1 MQFKTLTLLVL
12 TALLSSGCKKGNNG
26 HQAGNQPDPKYTN
39 CMMADG
45 KSRGCVKASSNN
57 KKDDSAYIN
66 HGHNNQPQP
75 QPINPTPEPQPI
87 TPNPQPITPEPQPIT
102 PNPQPITPAPQPV
115 QPNAQTPVISEQNAL
130 RSSDQLYSG
139 SLKTD
144 KAAYKPNETVRFTLD
159 NLPSSEMYV
168 RYSQAGKP
176 IGVARI
182 NNKEWTWQPPSTND
196 LGYIA
201 EVFSADGKGRENT
214 YATIAIDVS
223 SDWIKFPRYGF
234 LTQFGNLSDDAINQ
248 TLDSLARYHING
260 IQFYDWQYAQHKPYP
275 NAGTWKDILGR
286 TTSRDTLL
294 KYINGLHS
302 RNMKAMF
309 YNLGFGALDGA
320 STDGVSEEWY
330 VFKDTEHK
338 EKDKHDLDNT
348 YFRSDIY
355 LLNPANTDWQRYL
368 VRQNE
373 NVYDA
378 LPFDGF
384 HIDQLGGRGRVYDY
398 KGNFVDFLDT
408 YAPLVRAMKTARP
421 DKRLVMNAV
430 GQYGQSQIAS
440 TTDTDFLYTEV
451 WDEHQTFADI
461 VRIIQEN
468 DKYGQNQKRT
478 MLAAY
483 MDYNKAKSVDTTAKN
498 ADGTPKVEYVNYPG
512 VLLADAVIFAHGG
525 AHLELGEH
533 YLTNEYF
540 PLDNLKLGEDLKQSL
555 INYYDFMVGYENLL
569 RGEGEMVQRSI
580 TADADSGV
588 SLAPFP
594 AALGQVATTVKQMNG
609 KDVVHLINFVNANSM
624 GWQDTNGTQRPAREL
639 KEIKITIAAKGTA
652 QNVWFASPDW
662 QGGAARKLKFT
673 QTGKGI
679 EVTVPALRYWDMLVV
694 EY

>member
-1 MQFKTLTLLVL
+1 MQFKTLTLAVL
-12 TALLSSGCKKGNNG
+12 TVLLVSGCVKSKGSKNGNSAADSSDRKYTGCVIANSKECIAASTSKNDRNDNKLIHTHPTEPDPTNTNPPPENNANNSGNPSASQPSVNLPPIQPIQPEQPIQPSANTPALSEQNTLLSS
-26 HQAGNQPDPKYTN
+26 
-39 CMMADG
+39 
-45 KSRGCVKASSNN
+45 
-57 KKDDSAYIN
+57 
-66 HGHNNQPQP
+66 
-75 QPINPTPEPQPI
+75 E
-87 TPNPQPITPEPQPIT
+87 
-102 PNPQPITPAPQPV
+102 
-115 QPNAQTPVISEQNAL
+115 
-130 RSSDQLYSG
+130 QLYSG

-144 KAAYKPNETVRFTLD
+144 KAVYKPNETVRFAL
-159 NLPSSEMYV
+159 NELPSGDVYV
-168 RYSQAGKP
+168 RYTQAGKA
-176 IGVARI
+176 IALEKI
-182 NNKEWTWQPPSTND
+182 TNKEWTWQTPSNND
-196 LGYIA
+196 LGYMA
-201 EVFSADGKGRENT
+201 EIFSADGKGRERT

-223 SDWIKFPRYGF
+223 TDWIKFPRYGF

-248 TLDSLARYHING
+248 TLDSLTRYHING

-275 NAGTWKDILGR
+275 NAGAWKDILGR

-320 STDGVSEEWY
+320 SFDGVSEEWY

-355 LLNPANTDWQRYL
+355 LLNPSNPNWQQYL

-398 KGNFVDFLDT
+398 KGNFVDFLDA
-408 YAPLVRAMKTARP
+408 YAPLIRAMKNAKP
-421 DKRLVMNAV
+421 NKRLVMNAV

-440 TTDTDFLYTEV
+440 TNDTDFLYTEV
-451 WDEHQTFADI
+451 WEEHQTFADI

-468 DKYGQNQKRT
+468 NQYSQNQKRT
-478 MLAAY
+478 ILAAY
-483 MDYNKAKSVDTTAKN
+483 MNYNKAKNVDTTAKN
-498 ADGTPKVEYVNYPG
+498 ADGSPKVEYVNSPAI
-512 VLLADAVIFAHGG
+512 LLADAVIFAHGG

-569 RGEGEMVQRSI
+569 RGEGEMVQRSV

-639 KEIKITIAAKGTA
+639 ENIKITITAKSTA

-679 EVTVPALRYWDMLVV
+679 EVTVPALHYWDMLVV